1 MKYRMLVVD
10 VDGTLVNK
18 EGLIAEED
26 KQAIRRL
33 ADSRVM
39 VCLATG
45 RVIDAC
51 KSILAELQLN
61 NPHVFFDGALVYLL
75 EGGYTLK
82 SWPVAPELVHETVDF
97 CREHDI
103 YLELFA
109 RHTFFAEKTNWSDDI
124 HRKFFHVGPKI
135 TSFKGIWDREEILK
149 AEILVHNAEE
159 ETKSQLF
166 QAHFDSRLRYSV
178 ASSPAFPEVKFINI
192 LNPAVSKGEAVK
204 TLYMSAG
211 MHQSEVVVIGDG
223 HNDISMLKAAGI
235 SVAMGNAFDDVKAAA
250 EYVTADVDNH
260 GVAQAVNFF
269 FPV

>member
-18 EGLIAEED
+18 DGLISDED
-26 KQAIRRL
+26 KQAVWRL

-51 KSILAELQLN
+51 KPILAELSLN
-61 NPHVFFDGALVYLL
+61 NPHVFFDGALVYVV

-82 SWPVAPELVHETVDF
+82 SWPMEPALVREAVDF
-97 CREHDI
+97 CREQDI

-109 RHTFFAEKTNWSDDI
+109 RHQFFAEKANWSDDI
-124 HRKFFHVGPKI
+124 HRKFFHVEPRV
-135 TSFKGIWDREEILK
+135 TSFSCIWEREEIFK
-149 AEILVHNAEE
+149 AEILVHNDDEE
-159 ETKSQLF
+159 AKLQLF
-166 QAHFDSRLRYSV
+166 KGHFGARMRYSV
-178 ASSPAFPEVKFINI
+178 ATSPAFPEVKFINI
-192 LNPAVSKGEAVK
+192 LNPAVSKGEAV
-204 TLYMSAG
+204 TALYMSAG
-211 MHQSEVVVIGDG
+211 LHRSEVVVIGDG
-223 HNDISMLKAAGI
+223 HNDISMLKAGGI
-235 SVAMGNAFDDVKAAA
+235 SVAMGNAFEDVKEAA

-260 GVAQAVNFF
+260 GVAEAVNFF